1 MDTKERIA
9 PWLLALSVV
18 ALVAAAAEYYIW
30 RGWKPTVLLTL
41 GVAVL
46 AIAVYML
53 LVPEKVRAAL
63 TGRQARYGSNALVL
77 SLAFIGILAVI
88 NYIGY
93 QYPKRWDLTADKTH
107 TLDKVTIDTLKQ
119 LPKPV
124 KAIAFYSKRIPRD
137 TAKNLLDQYQFASHG
152 KFKYEFVDPE
162 AQPALAKKM
171 GITRDGTIVLQM
183 GDQTVKVTDATEED
197 LTAGLVKLLHPTKQV
212 VYFLVGHGEHTP
224 DKYGDS
230 GYTFARR
237 ELQNKNYTVKVLTLA
252 GKKEVP
258 EDANVIII
266 AGPQKPLA
274 DSEVKLL
281 KEYVDKGGSL
291 VVMLEPPLS
300 NPNGKYPLVD
310 YLQKEWHL
318 ILKPDI
324 IIDPL
329 ANPAT
334 FIASYQYGYH
344 EITRGLEGTATIFPT
359 ARSVQTQLPVP
370 EGFNISTL
378 VRSEPKSWAETN
390 LVALQKKEQLKED
403 KDDIKGP
410 VPLAAALLNTKTKAR
425 IVVVGDSDFA
435 SNAYYA
441 AYGNSNF
448 FLSIVDWAAK
458 QQKLIHLNP
467 HQTTQRMIILPRRDT
482 LALLFLAYVIGLP
495 ALVLIAGAIVWANR
509 KRRA

>member
-1 MDTKERIA
+1 MDTKEKIA

-18 ALVAAAAEYYIW
+18 ALIAAAAEYYVW
-30 RGWKPTVLLTL
+30 RGWKPAVLISL

-46 AIAVYML
+46 AIAVYMI
-53 LVPEKVRAAL
+53 LVPEKVRAAF

-77 SLAFIGILAVI
+77 SLAFIGILVVV

-119 LPKPV
+119 LPQPV
-124 KAIAFYSKRIPRD
+124 KAIAFYSKRTPRD
-137 TAKNLLDQYQFASHG
+137 TARNLLDQYQFASHG

-162 AQPALAKKM
+162 AKPSLAQKM

-197 LTAGLVKLLHPTKQV
+197 LTAGLVKLIHPTKQV
-212 VYFLVGHGEHTP
+212 VYFLTGHGEHAP

-230 GYTFARR
+230 GYTLARR
-237 ELQNKNYTVKVLTLA
+237 ELQNKNYTVKTLTLV

-258 EDANVIII
+258 KDAKVIII
-266 AGPQKPLA
+266 AGPQKPLGE
-274 DSEVKLL
+274 DEVKLL
-281 KEYVDKGGSL
+281 KAYVDKGGSL
-291 VVMLEPPLS
+291 IVLLEPPLG

-310 YLQKEWHL
+310 YLQKDWH
-318 ILKPDI
+318 ITLKPDI

-344 EITRGLEGTATIFPT
+344 DITNSLEGTATIFPT
-359 ARSVQTQLPVP
+359 ARSVQVPVP
-370 EGFNISTL
+370 VPNGYDMATL

-390 LVALQKKEQLKED
+390 LVALQKQQQLKED

-410 VPLAAALLNTKTKAR
+410 VPLAAALTNSKTKAR

-435 SNAYYA
+435 SNAYYT
-441 AYGNSNF
+441 AYGNSDF
-448 FLSIVDWAAK
+448 FLNMVDWAAK
-458 QQKLIHLNP
+458 QQKIIHLNP
-467 HQTTQRMIILPRRDT
+467 HQTTQRMILLPRRDT

-495 ALVLIAGAIVWANR
+495 ALVLLAGGVVWWQR